1 MTENKNLPII
11 VAATAVVMAGAG
23 FVGGMKYQQTK
34 QPAFQLGQNR
44 QAMMGRFDQRD
55 GQGTARQG
63 MGQGQGFRP
72 VAGEIISQDDKSITV
87 KAQDGSSKI
96 VILSADTK
104 INKADEASKDDL
116 KTGETVSVFGTTNSD
131 GSMTAQSIQLG
142 AMFRNMITK

>member
-1 MTENKNLPII
+1 
-11 VAATAVVMAGAG
+11 
-23 FVGGMKYQQTK
+23 
-34 QPAFQLGQNR
+34 
-44 QAMMGRFDQRD
+44 
-55 GQGTARQG
+55 